1 MIGKMPAQQS
11 FLPWDLLAVLSAS
24 CRACIAA
31 GEKRGSA
38 RCANRALTIRSVEGD
53 SITHQAIH
61 VGRLGMSRP
70 KSPYR
75 VIALLIRADPK
86 DVGPLM
92 GHEIPSARV

>member
-1 MIGKMPAQQS
+1 
-11 FLPWDLLAVLSAS
+11 
-24 CRACIAA
+24 
-31 GEKRGSA
+31 
-38 RCANRALTIRSVEGD
+38 VEGD
-53 SITHQAIH
+53 PSTHQAIY

-75 VIALLIRADPK
+75 VIALLIRANPK